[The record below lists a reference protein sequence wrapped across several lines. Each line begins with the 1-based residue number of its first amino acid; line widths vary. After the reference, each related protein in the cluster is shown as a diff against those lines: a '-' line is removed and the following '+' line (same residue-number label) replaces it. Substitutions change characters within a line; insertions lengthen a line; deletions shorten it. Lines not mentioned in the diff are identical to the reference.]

1 MTKTVKKIVIIE
13 DEEQLGKLIQSYL
26 EQHSYRAM
34 HERDGANGLKRIRE
48 EVPDLILMDLL
59 LPRVH
64 GFDICQAVK
73 KDPKLAHIP
82 LIVMTAVYKTAM
94 DKMEA
99 ERLGVDEFIEKP
111 LDFAAL
117 LKKVN
122 RLTSAEGEV
131 EPEPDSETETKPYET
146 FKPPPETQEQA
157 MDEMEEQLREL
168 QQDYAEQL
176 PAKIEEMEEL
186 WSTIQNSKNNYKR
199 LARLRKMTHKLMGS
213 GSTFGFD
220 EITKNAQQLEML
232 LDMVIMEGEQ
242 TLARRKDNIDSLL
255 DNLRLHPVVTT
266 GKQLRKMKL

>member
-1 MTKTVKKIVIIE
+1 MTKTVKKVVIIE
-13 DEEQLGKLIQSYL
+13 DEDQLGRLIQSYL
-26 EQHSYRAM
+26 EQHNYRAM
-34 HERDGANGLKRIRE
+34 HERDGANGLKKIRQ

-73 KDPKLAHIP
+73 KDPKLEHIP

-99 ERLGVDEFIEKP
+99 KRLGVDEFIEKP

-117 LKKVN
+117 LKKIN
-122 RLTSAEGEV
+122 KLTGNETET
-131 EPEPDSETETKPYET
+131 EPIPDSETETKPYEI
-146 FKPPPETQEQA
+146 FKRPPETQEQA
-157 MDEMEEQLREL
+157 MDEMEEQLRGL

-176 PAKIEEMEEL
+176 PAKIEEMEKL
-186 WSTIQNSKNNYKR
+186 WSTIQDSKNNYKR
-199 LARLRKMTHKLMGS
+199 LAQLRKMSHKLIGS

-242 TLARRKDNIDSLL
+242 TLARRKDNIDNLL

-266 GKQLRKMKL
+266 GKQLKKMKL